1 MSLKENFRME
11 YMNIKVVYSLNQG
24 LFWEVRIDTIGAEI
38 LQYLVD
44 FIKLIYKG
52 KSMLDVVFVIL
63 WILCSM
69 SAWGYIS

>member
-38 LQYLVD
+38 L
-44 FIKLIYKG
+44 
-52 KSMLDVVFVIL
+52 
-63 WILCSM
+63 
-69 SAWGYIS
+69 